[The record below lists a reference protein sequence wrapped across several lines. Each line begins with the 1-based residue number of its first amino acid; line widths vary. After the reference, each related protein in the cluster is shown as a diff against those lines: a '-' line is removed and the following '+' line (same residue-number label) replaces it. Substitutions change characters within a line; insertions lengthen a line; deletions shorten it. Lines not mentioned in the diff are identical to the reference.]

1 MKRKH
6 PEQDFQRALL
16 KTLGLVL
23 QPKCFVMAIPNGG
36 VRSGIEAA
44 VLVGQGV
51 VPGAPDLLVM
61 FDGRAV
67 GLELKAHKGRLSDSQ
82 MQCHSRL
89 ETAGI
94 PVGVVRTLPG
104 AITFLK
110 QHGAPTRLVETV

>member
-1 MKRKH
+1 
-6 PEQDFQRALL
+6 
-16 KTLGLVL
+16 
-23 QPKCFVMAIPNGG
+23 
-36 VRSGIEAA
+36 
-44 VLVGQGV
+44 
-51 VPGAPDLLVM
+51 
-61 FDGRAV
+61 
-67 GLELKAHKGRLSDSQ
+67 